1 MGNLWILIPPCVYGV
16 AITFL
21 GHWGEIRLFASPEDR
36 THGKK
41 QSRSPW
47 AGLAILILI
56 NLVFLSVLP
65 AIILAVFQ
73 PMIPFFGARAGL
85 ALAVAVLFFG
95 IVPARLFDA
104 PRHGWNRAF
113 WMILIDFVRVAGA
126 LTLVGWLLT
135 G

>member
-1 MGNLWILIPPCVYGV
+1 VYGV
-16 AITFL
+16 VITLL
-21 GHWGEIRLFASPEDR
+21 GHWGEKHLVASPEER
-36 THGKK
+36 THGHIP
-41 QSRSPW
+41 SPSPW
-47 AGLAILILI
+47 AGLANLILI
-56 NLVFLSVLP
+56 NFVFLSLLP
-65 AIILAVFQ
+65 ALILAVFQ

-85 ALAVAVLFFG
+85 ALAVAALFFG

-104 PRHGWNRAF
+104 PRQGWNRAL

>member
-16 AITFL
+16 IITL
-21 GHWGEIRLFASPEDR
+21 IGHWGEKRLLADR
-36 THGKK
+36 PHGHETG
-41 QSRSPW
+41 RSPW
-47 AGLAILILI
+47 AGLANLVLI
-56 NLVFLSVLP
+56 NFIFLSVLP

-104 PRHGWNRAF
+104 PRRGWNHAF

-126 LTLVGWLLT
+126 LTLVGWLVT
-135 G
+135 R